1 MVSYRYGYG
10 IVVANG
16 CFRQYPTRLSF
27 FDSVG
32 DYKEQTLSQVP
43 NITMMNTEM
52 KDKDRYHYRMIVL
65 QMVYP

>member
-1 MVSYRYGYG
+1 MSSFRSDSNMISYRYGYG

-32 DYKEQTLSQVP
+32 DY
-43 NITMMNTEM
+43 
-52 KDKDRYHYRMIVL
+52 
-65 QMVYP
+65 